1 MSPTGTPMTNPSQRL
16 TLATAL
22 SAFAFAL
29 PLHAQRRVDH
39 NRLYSDS
46 LPRVVLALDSPLTY
60 LGTQSFV
67 LYGVATAE
75 QHFFAELD
83 GKRIKRF
90 VWIQFEGYLPSSN
103 GRFDYSADS
112 TIRLWDRPIFHSG
125 SLLQTPVTE
134 RRPDSD
140 GAKARQFVHERG
152 LTFSSAMLYHR
163 LVSIADPSRRH
174 ELMIIYM
181 EDPAN
186 YGQSAT
192 SLTAGATQ
200 QLLTLSLAH
209 VGQAIRVQPR

>member
-1 MSPTGTPMTNPSQRL
+1 MTNLWQRL
-16 TLATAL
+16 ALGTTLTAL
-22 SAFAFAL
+22 AL

-39 NRLYSDS
+39 NHLYSDS
-46 LPRVVLALDSPLTY
+46 LPPVLLAFDSSLTY

-67 LYGVATAE
+67 LYGVANAE

-103 GRFDYSADS
+103 GRYDYSADS
-112 TIRLWDRPIFHSG
+112 TIRLWDRFIFHSG

-140 GAKARQFVHERG
+140 GAKARQFVRDRG
-152 LTFSSAMLYHR
+152 LTFSTAMLYHR

-186 YGQSAT
+186 FGQSAT
-192 SLTAGATQ
+192 SLTPAVTQ
-200 QLLTLSLAH
+200 QLLTLSLVHA
-209 VGQAIRVQPR
+209 GQSVRVQLR